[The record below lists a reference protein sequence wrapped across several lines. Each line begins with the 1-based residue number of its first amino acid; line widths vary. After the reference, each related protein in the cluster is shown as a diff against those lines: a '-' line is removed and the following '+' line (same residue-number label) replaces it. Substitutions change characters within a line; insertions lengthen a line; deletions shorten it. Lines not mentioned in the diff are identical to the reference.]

1 MKKRSCKLFDAGL
14 YLESLRQLRLMG
26 LTYLLLCLVFTAL
39 PPILSGASLYS
50 TPGYGQ
56 AAALYVFDF
65 VAPVTMA
72 FLSFGYLMRRN
83 ASDFYHSLPIT
94 REAAFFSRA
103 LAILTYAAGTIVLS
117 LALSFAL
124 FDIAGAVNWLQLP
137 CLLSYHLLCFLLV
150 LACTLIGLSL
160 TGTWFAAL
168 TVTGLV
174 LFLPRMILVVI
185 AGMAVSSGHIL
196 YPEEMG
202 LLLNV
207 NYNLPVSLIAALF
220 TGGTVYETD
229 PFGYMFYLPSHLYT
243 LGLSALYLI
252 VGCALHHGRKSELA
266 RTAAPNR
273 VMQHVTRC
281 LVSLPLFLLLGA
293 CVAVCDWEVDSD
305 TLTVLAV
312 CAVLVYFLYEL
323 ITTRK
328 LRNLLPA
335 LAVLPVV
342 VALGLGIPCIGT
354 FIGQQELKRCPA
366 QEDVVSVSFEPFSAF
381 ESEGDY
387 TTWRLSQADY
397 DDPELIELLHGA
409 LERTIDY
416 YTTTTDT
423 TDTAYVSYVS
433 SCRTVPIRFNLKN
446 GGVLTRKVR
455 LTPDQQMR
463 VGELR
468 ARDAE
473 FQDAIMALPTAE
485 QLTGLTLTGVELWD
499 SDMPQMKALWDTF
512 RREYEALPLAQKLE
526 LNTYTY
532 SNSWVESST
541 VELEPAQEDA
551 LFHTELGQEVY
562 EPGCFLNYYCTE
574 GVRSFY
580 GCFKVTAQTPETLLQ
595 AMQLINSADV
605 PEMVKEDILTLRQ
618 ELAGEASQGE
628 LYLYGTL
635 QLYDPSG
642 ECSGSVDLSHGIR
655 GEYAYADVKYDDGY
669 YVPQDFLTCYDELLS
684 ILLRGDAD
692 IEDLDSPI
700 VYVDSLG
707 FENFDQDKGYHLGS
721 AFLRLSEE
729 DFARLLAIVQTPAA
743 N

>member
-94 REAAFFSRA
+94 REAAFFSRT

-117 LALSFAL
+117 LVLSFAL

-185 AGMAVSSGHIL
+185 AGMAVSSGHVL
-196 YPEEMG
+196 FPEEMG

-220 TGGTVYETD
+220 TGDTVYGTD

-243 LGLSALYLI
+243 LGLSVLYLI

-281 LVSLPLFLLLGA
+281 LISLPLFLLLGA
-293 CVAVCDWEVDSD
+293 CAAVCDWEVDSD

-323 ITTRK
+323 ITTRR

-335 LAVLPVV
+335 LAVLPIVA
-342 VALGLGIPCIGT
+342 ALGLGVPWIGT
-354 FIGQQELKRCPA
+354 FIGQRELSRCP
-366 QEDVVSVSFEPFSAF
+366 DVQQVESVSFDPTSDFDVDC
-381 ESEGDY
+381 DY
-387 TTWRLSQADY
+387 TTWRLSQVEH
-397 DDPELIELLHGA
+397 DDPELIELMHGA
-409 LERTIDY
+409 LTRTIDY
-416 YTTTTDT
+416 YAASGAA
-423 TDTAYVSYVS
+423 DTAYPSGYRLMQV
-433 SCRTVPIRFNLKN
+433 RFNLKD
-446 GGVLTRKVR
+446 GGTLTRKVR
-455 LTPDQQMR
+455 VTPDQQNR
-463 VGELR
+463 LAELR
-468 ARDAE
+468 ARDPE
-473 FQDAIMALPTAE
+473 FQGALRALPTAQ

-499 SDMPQMKALWDTF
+499 SDQAQMKALWDTF
-512 RREYEALPLAQKLE
+512 REEYAALSPDEKLE

-541 VELEPAQEDA
+541 VELEPAREDA
-551 LFHTELGQEVY
+551 LFYTELGQEVY

-605 PEMVKEDILTLRQ
+605 PELLKEDILTLRQ

-642 ECSGSVDLSHGIR
+642 EYSGSVDLSHGIR

-684 ILLRGDAD
+684 ILLRGDAG
-692 IEDLDSPI
+692 IVDLDSPI

-707 FENFDQDKGYHLGS
+707 FENFDQGKGYHLGS
-721 AFLRLSEE
+721 AFLRLTEE

>member
-94 REAAFFSRA
+94 REAAFFSRT

-117 LALSFAL
+117 LVLSFAL

-196 YPEEMG
+196 FPEEMG

-207 NYNLPVSLIAALF
+207 NYNLPVSLIAAIF
-220 TGGTVYETD
+220 TGDTVYGTD

-243 LGLSALYLI
+243 LGLSVLYLI
-252 VGCALHHGRKSELA
+252 VGCVLHHFRRSELA

-293 CVAVCDWEVDSD
+293 CAAVCDWEVDSD

-335 LAVLPVV
+335 LAVLPIVA
-342 VALGLGIPCIGT
+342 ALGLGIPWIGT

-366 QEDVVSVSFEPFSAF
+366 QEDIVSVSFDPSCAF
-381 ESEGDY
+381 DVESDY
-387 TTWRLSQADY
+387 TTWRLSQVEH
-397 DDPELIELLHGA
+397 DDPELIGLLHGA

-416 YTTTTDT
+416 YTTNDAA
-423 TDTAYVSYVS
+423 DTAYPSGYRLMQV
-433 SCRTVPIRFNLKN
+433 RFNLKD
-446 GGVLTRKVR
+446 GSTLTREVR
-455 LTPDQQMR
+455 VTPDQQNR
-463 VGELR
+463 LAELR
-468 ARDAE
+468 T
-473 FQDAIMALPTAE
+473 QDPEYLAAIRALPTAQ

-499 SDMPQMKALWDTF
+499 SDQVRMKALWETF
-512 RREYEALPLAQKLE
+512 RREYAELSPDEKLE

-541 VELEPAQEDA
+541 VELEPAREDA
-551 LFHTELGQEVY
+551 LFYTELGQEVY

-595 AMQLINSADV
+595 AMQLINSGDV
-605 PEMVKEDILTLRQ
+605 PEMVKEDIRILR
-618 ELAGEASQGE
+618 EEIAGETGEGE

-642 ECSGSVDLSHGIR
+642 EYSGSVDLSRGIR
-655 GEYAYADVKYDDGY
+655 GEYVYSDVKYDDGY
-669 YVPQDFLTCYDELLS
+669 YVPQDFLTSYDELLS
-684 ILLRGDAD
+684 ILLRGDAG
-692 IEDLDSPI
+692 IVDLDSPI

-707 FENFDQDKGYHLGS
+707 FENFDQGKGYHLGS
-721 AFLRLSEE
+721 AFLRLTEE